1 MSDRN
6 LAVIKISVEHLKII
20 INTGVQ
26 KYKNTAIYCH
36 VFFGIRFL
44 DIIFAQNYH
53 YCAPMIQQNFIKL
66 YEESFK
72 KNWELP
78 ALTDYKEASSYTYGE
93 LAKEI
98 AKLHLLFAEL
108 EIEKGD
114 KISLVGKNH
123 SSWSILFMA
132 TITYGAVIVPILQEF
147 SPDSIEHIILHSDSK
162 LVFINSSLWQKVP
175 GKQINVPVFDMPA
188 FSLLKG
194 DEAVEASL
202 KSLDDTFSRNYPGGF
217 GKENINYADVP
228 NDDVI
233 CLNYTSGTTG
243 FSKGV
248 MITANNFAGNVTY
261 AERLRLLF
269 TGERILAF
277 LPMAHVYGCAFDF
290 LYALSAGVHITLLG
304 VIPTPQNLIKAL
316 QEVKPNLIITVPLIF
331 EKIYKKRILPVIS
344 KSFVKLLLRVPGIN
358 RMILDKIKQSLVKS
372 LGGNFRE
379 VIIGGAALNAEVEAF
394 FQKIKF
400 PFTVGYGMTEC
411 APLISYDHHDDF
423 VPTSCGSVLEDIMEA
438 RIDSPD
444 PGKIPGEI
452 QVRGENV
459 MKGYYKNPEATA
471 AVFTDDGWLRTGDSG
486 IMRGRR
492 LFIKGRLKTMI
503 LTANGQNVYP
513 EEIES
518 KLNNLP
524 YVAESLVVLREFKL
538 VALIYPDM
546 AAVEAAQLSVDQLP
560 QLMNENKGILNKS
573 VAQYEKISS
582 FELVDKEFEK
592 TPKRTIKRF
601 LYH

>member
-1 MSDRN
+1 
-6 LAVIKISVEHLKII
+6 
-20 INTGVQ
+20 
-26 KYKNTAIYCH
+26 
-36 VFFGIRFL
+36 
-44 DIIFAQNYH
+44 
-53 YCAPMIQQNFIKL
+53 MIQQNFIKL

-228 NDDVI
+228 NEDVI

-471 AVFTDDGWLRTGDSG
+471 TVFTDDGWLRTGDSG